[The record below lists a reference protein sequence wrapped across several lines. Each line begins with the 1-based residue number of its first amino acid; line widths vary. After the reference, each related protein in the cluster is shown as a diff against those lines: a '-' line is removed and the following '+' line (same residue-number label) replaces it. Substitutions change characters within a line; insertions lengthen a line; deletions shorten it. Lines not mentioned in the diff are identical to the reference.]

1 MQQPSGDCE
10 NESHLLKIERR
21 KINRTGPLMTSGIAL
36 LVQDHLSLD
45 LLLHVTNVVKK
56 LLTCLSPISLMF
68 RYLQLNAML
77 VDTLRAFKVCWLSSV
92 LLPFILVTGVH
103 ICLG

>member
-56 LLTCLSPISLMF
+56 LL
-68 RYLQLNAML
+68 YLFKSSQLDVPLLAAKCNANGY
-77 VDTLRAFKVCWLSSV
+77 T
-92 LLPFILVTGVH
+92 
-103 ICLG
+103 